1 MSEERK
7 IPSFLCNEAFDNKL
21 LDSFFE
27 FYNKCVAEKA
37 EDAIIYIDSPGG
49 YVATLNSM
57 LSLMESTPIKF
68 HTVAISW
75 ACSCGLLLLAGGDE
89 RYATDRAEIMFHDIA
104 SGTYGH
110 PDQMQE
116 DLDRVKALSEKV
128 LKKFA
133 DKTKKPL
140 KWWIDEYLKKP
151 NREFWFD
158 AKKAKTLG
166 VIDHIGLPLEN
177 IKESK
182 AISIEIKK

>member
-7 IPSFLCNEAFDNKL
+7 IPSFLCQKSFD
-21 LDSFFE
+21 DDMMSSFFD

-37 EDAIIYIDSPGG
+37 EDAIIYINSPGG
-49 YVATLNSM
+49 YVSILDSM
-57 LSLMESTPIKF
+57 LSLMESAPINF
-68 HTVAISW
+68 HTVGIVW
-75 ACSCGLLLLAGGDE
+75 CCSCGLLAGGDV

-104 SGTYGH
+104 SGSHGH

-116 DLDRVKALSEKV
+116 DVERIKITSQRVLG
-128 LKKFA
+128 KFA

-158 AKKAKTLG
+158 CKKAKTLG
-166 VIDHIGLPLEN
+166 VIDHVGLPLEN

-182 AISIEIKK
+182 AISIEVKK